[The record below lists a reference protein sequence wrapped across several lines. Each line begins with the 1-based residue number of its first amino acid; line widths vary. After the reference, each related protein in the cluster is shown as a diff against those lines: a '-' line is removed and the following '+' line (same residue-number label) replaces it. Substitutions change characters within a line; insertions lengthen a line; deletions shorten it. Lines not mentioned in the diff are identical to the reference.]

1 MKIYQAISNIMAEVP
16 SIGKN
21 RKNTQ
26 QGYTFRGIDDM
37 YNALNDILAKHKVF
51 ATSEVLHHEREE
63 RQTKSGTNLI
73 YSILTVKF
81 NFYTED
87 GSNVSMTMIG
97 EGMDSG
103 DKASNKAMSTAYK
116 YAMMQLFCIPTDDLK
131 DTENDSYDVMPSKV
145 GTSSQPSRD
154 RALETKYGSETTSNE
169 LPWLNAVGKNGNF
182 TATGNKIIQ
191 RFLDDSTM
199 DWVKVAEH
207 YRISKEDRKAIDNA
221 VAEAKLVSSAIPSEV
236 EL

>member
-1 MKIYQAISNIMAEVP
+1 MKIYQAISSIMAEVP

-63 RQTKSGTNLI
+63 RQTKSGSTLI

-116 YAMMQLFCIPTDDLK
+116 YAMMQFFCIPTDDAK
-131 DTENDSYDVMPSKV
+131 DTENESHDVLPSRG
-145 GTSSQPSRD
+145 GTSSHPTGD
-154 RALETKYGSETTSNE
+154 RAPQGKSASVASDDDKA
-169 LPWLNAVGKNGNF
+169 WLNACDKQGNLTEKGYE
-182 TATGNKIIQ
+182 TAK
-191 RFLDDSTM
+191 FLFENPERSISDVRKKYKVSKSDEAAIM
-199 DWVKVAEH
+199 DAMAEM
-207 YRISKEDRKAIDNA
+207 KEVIK
-221 VAEAKLVSSAIPSEV
+221 
-236 EL
+236 

>member
-1 MKIYQAISNIMAEVP
+1 MKIYQAISAIMAEVP

-63 RQTKSGTNLI
+63 RQTKSGSTLI

-116 YAMMQLFCIPTDDLK
+116 YAMMQLFCIPTDDAK
-131 DTENDSYDVMPSKV
+131 DTENESHDVLPSRG
-145 GTSSQPSRD
+145 GTSSQPIAD
-154 RALETKYGSETTSNE
+154 RAPQAKPAPADDK
-169 LPWLNAVGKNGNF
+169 PWLNAVDKQGVLTEKGYEV
-182 TATGNKIIQ
+182 
-191 RFLDDSTM
+191 
-199 DWVKVAEH
+199 VKYLSENTDKSLADIRKKYKVSKADEQAISNALAEVT
-207 YRISKEDRKAIDNA
+207 NA
-221 VAEAKLVSSAIPSEV
+221 
-236 EL
+236 

>member
-1 MKIYQAISNIMAEVP
+1 MKIYQAISAIMAEVP

-63 RQTKSGTNLI
+63 RQTKAGSTLI

-116 YAMMQLFCIPTDDLK
+116 YAMMQLFCIPTDDAK
-131 DTENDSYDVMPSKV
+131 DTENESHDVLPSRG
-145 GTSSQPSRD
+145 GTSSQPSGD
-154 RALETKYGSETTSNE
+154 RAPQAKYGSDSASDDKA
-169 LPWLNAVGKNGNF
+169 WLNACDKQGNLTEKGYE
-182 TATGNKIIQ
+182 TAK
-191 RFLDDSTM
+191 FLFENPERSIADVRKKYKVSKSDEAAIM
-199 DWVKVAEH
+199 DAMAEM
-207 YRISKEDRKAIDNA
+207 KEVIK
-221 VAEAKLVSSAIPSEV
+221 
-236 EL
+236 

>member
-1 MKIYQAISNIMAEVP
+1 MKIYQAISSIMAEVP

-37 YNALNDILAKHKVF
+37 YNALNDILAKNKVF

-63 RQTKSGTNLI
+63 RQTKSGTTLI

-81 NFYTED
+81 TFFTDD
-87 GSNVSMTMIG
+87 GSNVTSTMIG

-116 YAMMQLFCIPTDDLK
+116 YALMQIFCIPTDDPK
-131 DTENDSYDVMPSKV
+131 DTEIDSHEVVSSRG
-145 GTSSQPSRD
+145 GTSSQPSGD
-154 RALETKYGSETTSNE
+154 RGSQGKSASVAADDDK
-169 LPWLNAVGKNGNF
+169 PWLNACDRQGNLTEKGYE
-182 TATGNKIIQ
+182 TAK
-191 RFLDDSTM
+191 FLYENPERSIVDVRKKYKVSKSDETAIM
-199 DWVKVAEH
+199 DAITEM
-207 YRISKEDRKAIDNA
+207 KETIK
-221 VAEAKLVSSAIPSEV
+221 
-236 EL
+236 